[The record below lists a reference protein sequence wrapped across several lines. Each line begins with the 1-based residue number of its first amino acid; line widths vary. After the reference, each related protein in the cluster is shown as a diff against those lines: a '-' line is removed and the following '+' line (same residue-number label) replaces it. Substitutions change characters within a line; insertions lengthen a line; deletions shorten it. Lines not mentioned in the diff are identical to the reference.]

1 MVGLLDV
8 ELYTHTVE
16 GPTFDAAITSLT
28 RWSLRDDARRLANCS
43 GSLALRV
50 RLKERW
56 TAAPR
61 MQART
66 VLKPSQYATWL
77 DSATS
82 AVARLA
88 PLMPDKYVDL
98 PFPGIRGSKFEL
110 LNGWRLAVPG
120 KTSRTAYHRGR
131 WFLRRPAGVDRLSF
145 EVGLPEADPAGEDIA
160 EIFLDGRSCGER
172 AIGRGAFESV
182 DIDLS
187 SVPPGQVFVVEIRRK
202 RAGDSLDDGTLEV
215 RGRHYGFA
223 TRRAHATSS
232 EPGATVFAVIPVF
245 NRLRFTRACI
255 EGLKGQ
261 THQPLRI
268 VVSDGGSSDGT
279 AEAIRAEHPD
289 VAVLTSRT
297 ELWWTGAMAAGID
310 FALRESTGAD
320 DCVLMMNNDTQIP
333 PDYVATLLRASRE
346 SGAAVGALIVDS
358 RDPGRVLDAGEYVD
372 WATYS
377 FPVRSHVDPGERLRT
392 DVDVLPGRGSL
403 VPLAMI
409 RAAGNVDAALLPHYL
424 ADYEFFTRLKRHG
437 FRLAVCYETRLLA
450 HIEETGIVPGV
461 RRGGFREIWDERF
474 SRRSMSNVVDHWRFV
489 GRHAPPGRRLSIRAR
504 LAWGVFADLALRTPA
519 RPLGL
524 PLFWLLALPRKVLDI
539 VPGQRRVFA
548 QFAKDRERYGA
559 DVLCRPERI
568 PRLIRLLA
576 YLFACPGPVS
586 RAECEA
592 LGLAPAPLL
601 AAGVL
606 RELPVGEW
614 LAFETLA
621 FAGRADEAALGR
633 LLRLAGR
640 PWRKLARPLTWR
652 RPEGREARA

>member
-1 MVGLLDV
+1 MTPG
-8 ELYTHTVE
+8 
-16 GPTFDAAITSLT
+16 AA
-28 RWSLRDDARRLANCS
+28 
-43 GSLALRV
+43 
-50 RLKERW
+50 
-56 TAAPR
+56 
-61 MQART
+61 
-66 VLKPSQYATWL
+66 
-77 DSATS
+77 
-82 AVARLA
+82 
-88 PLMPDKYVDL
+88 
-98 PFPGIRGSKFEL
+98 
-110 LNGWRLAVPG
+110 
-120 KTSRTAYHRGR
+120 
-131 WFLRRPAGVDRLSF
+131 AG
-145 EVGLPEADPAGEDIA
+145 GE
-160 EIFLDGRSCGER
+160 
-172 AIGRGAFESV
+172 
-182 DIDLS
+182 
-187 SVPPGQVFVVEIRRK
+187 
-202 RAGDSLDDGTLEV
+202 
-215 RGRHYGFA
+215 
-223 TRRAHATSS
+223 
-232 EPGATVFAVIPVF
+232 ATVFAVIPVF
-245 NRLRFTRACI
+245 NRLHFTRECI
-255 EGLKGQ
+255 GLLKAQ
-261 THQPLRI
+261 THRPLRI
-268 VVSDGGSSDGT
+268 VVSDGGSTDGT
-279 AEAIRAEHPD
+279 VEAVRAEHPD
-289 VAVLTSRT
+289 VVVLASRE

-310 FALRESTGAD
+310 HALAQGRGEG
-320 DCVLMMNNDTQIP
+320 DCVLMMNNDTRIP

-346 SGAAVGALIVDS
+346 SGAAVGSLVVDS
-358 RDPGRVLDAGEYVD
+358 RDPARVLDAGEYVD

-409 RAAGNVDAALLPHYL
+409 RKAGNVDAALLPHYL

-652 RPEGREARA
+652 RPEGREAPA